1 VNIIS
6 LTGNV
11 PTEVMKKHSETMRFE
26 NLFNSYI
33 DWVSDANGK
42 LQGLNEDKINMF
54 RPVLDKLSRGMY
66 ESTKDLYGSA
76 KELSPDSLE
85 DDLDDSLEI
94 VARTFYFNRYFDL
107 DSIGNDLKSEKISG
121 FEGAGLLAD
130 AFEGFKSLNGE
141 DRQEI
146 QNLADNVSTGIY
158 EATKCLYDSDKS
170 NKDEYRD
177 TLENVANIFGSEM
190 IKEGE

>member
-1 VNIIS
+1 MGSSTNRIP
-6 LTGNV
+6 L
-11 PTEVMKKHSETMRFE
+11 EVLKQYSDEERFE
-26 NLFNSYI
+26 NVFYSYI
-33 DWVSDANGK
+33 DWVADARRE
-42 LQGLNEDKINMF
+42 LQGLDKNKIDLF

-76 KELSPDSLE
+76 KELSSGSLE

-94 VARTFYFNRYFDL
+94 VARTFYFNKYFNL
-107 DSIGNDLKSEKISG
+107 DYIGNDLKSENISG
-121 FEGAGLLAD
+121 LEGADLLAG
-130 AFEGFKSLNGE
+130 AFEGFEVLKDKE
-141 DRQEI
+141 RQEI
-146 QNLADNVSTGIY
+146 QNLADSVLRGIY

-170 NKDEYRD
+170 NKEEYRD